1 MLHAGKGNVNVST
14 LRAVEICAGAGGQ
27 AIGLHRAGFR
37 HELAVELDA
46 NAAATLRVN
55 TDWLVAEGD
64 VADPAVWEPS
74 NYQGIDLFAGG
85 VPCPP
90 FSIAGKQLGSADERD
105 LFAWAVEQVAIIK
118 PRALLLENVRG
129 LASSRFTAYRQRVL
143 DRLAEFGYVADWR
156 LLHAADFGVAQLRP
170 RFVLV
175 AMKPDD
181 AAYFDWPVPSA
192 DRLTVG
198 EALKDLMS
206 ANGWPHAEEWAAL
219 ANGVGPT
226 LVGGSKKHGGA
237 DLGPTRA
244 KAAWASLYVDGKGVA
259 DEAPGPDAP
268 HPTEKMPRLTVDM
281 VARLQGWQD
290 SFEWT
295 FSGRKTSQYRQV
307 GNAFPPP
314 VAQAIGAA
322 IAAALQHR
330 GESHEVPSLVSTVHD
345 PVYRTLTTA
354 SGFVSASVLLK
365 LLATQKDPEAQ
376 LKQRLETLGRD
387 FEFEVAEFEGKP
399 SYRLGEFKG
408 FTGQSDH
415 VRHSFLA
422 KNRSRVS

>member
-1 MLHAGKGNVNVST
+1 MSK

-27 AIGLHRAGFR
+27 AIGLHRAGFH
-37 HELAVELDA
+37 HELAIELDA
-46 NAAATLRVN
+46 NAAETLRMN
-55 TDWLVAEGD
+55 TDWNVSEGD
-64 VADPAVWEPS
+64 VADPAVWTPS
-74 NYQGIDLFAGG
+74 EYEGVDLLAGG

-105 LFAWAVEQVAIIK
+105 LFAWAVEQVGVMK

-129 LASSRFTAYRQRVL
+129 LASSRFAAYRQRVL

-175 AMKPDD
+175 AMKPED
-181 AAYFDWPVPSA
+181 AAFFEWPAPNAQRVS
-192 DRLTVG
+192 VG
-198 EALKDLMS
+198 VALRDLMA
-206 ANGWPHAEEWAAL
+206 ANGWQHADAWADL

-244 KAAWASLYVDGKGVA
+244 KRAWEELFVDGKGVA

-268 HPTEKMPRLTVDM
+268 HPSIKLPRLTIEM

-290 SFEWT
+290 SFGWR
-295 FSGRKTSQYRQV
+295 FSGRKTSQYRQI

-314 VAQAIGAA
+314 VAEALGLA
-322 IAAALQHR
+322 IANALEHR
-330 GESHEVPSLVSTVHD
+330 GESHSVPSLVSTVHD
-345 PVYRTLTTA
+345 PIYRALSEKKAFISATA
-354 SGFVSASVLLK
+354 LLD
-365 LLATQKDPEAQ
+365 LLVDHRDPVGRLAQRLDQLERDFFIESRQ
-376 LKQRLETLGRD
+376 LKGIE
-387 FEFEVAEFEGKP
+387 
-399 SYRLGEFKG
+399 SYKLGEFRG

-415 VRHSFLA
+415 ERHA
-422 KNRSRVS
+422 YMVENRSRVS